1 MKATAWNTGWLF
13 RHLDS
18 QENFVPVTLP
28 HDAMQAE
35 PRTEL
40 SANGINGGWYE
51 GRDYEYIRR
60 FTPDKSLRSKT
71 LMLEFEGVYHLAEVY
86 LNGEKVAE
94 RPYGYTNFYADLTD
108 RVRFDEENEL
118 RVIARNSDQP
128 NSRWYSGAGIYRP
141 VVLWTADKQQHI
153 ARTAFASARCPS
165 SRDGGGYRAHRRRGA
180 RVGGCAC
187 GRSRLHPPP
196 RTRRAKS
203 P

>member
-60 FTPDKSLRSKT
+60 FTPDKSLRNKT

-86 LNGEKVAE
+86 LNGEKIAE

-108 RVRFDEENEL
+108 RVRFDEET
-118 RVIARNSDQP
+118 S
-128 NSRWYSGAGIYRP
+128 
-141 VVLWTADKQQHI
+141 
-153 ARTAFASARCPS
+153 
-165 SRDGGGYRAHRRRGA
+165 
-180 RVGGCAC
+180 CA
-187 GRSRLHPPP
+187 
-196 RTRRAKS
+196 
-203 P
+203 

>member
-18 QENFVPVTLP
+18 QENFVPVTIP

-86 LNGEKVAE
+86 LNGEKIAE

-141 VVLWTADKQQHI
+141 GRWKSPCAP
-153 ARTAFASARCPS
+153 SARGAC
-165 SRDGGGYRAHRRRGA
+165 RWMCLRAK
-180 RVGGCAC
+180 
-187 GRSRLHPPP
+187 SRLHPPP
-196 RTRRAKS
+196 RIRRAKS

>member
-60 FTPDKSLRSKT
+60 FTPDKSLRSNSHC
-71 LMLEFEGVYHLAEVY
+71 YQQ
-86 LNGEKVAE
+86 
-94 RPYGYTNFYADLTD
+94 ADGT
-108 RVRFDEENEL
+108 
-118 RVIARNSDQP
+118 
-128 NSRWYSGAGIYRP
+128 
-141 VVLWTADKQQHI
+141 
-153 ARTAFASARCPS
+153 FASAFPGTGGEEPP
-165 SRDGGGYRAHRRRGA
+165 DGDGTG
-180 RVGGCAC
+180 
-187 GRSRLHPPP
+187 
-196 RTRRAKS
+196 
-203 P
+203 

>member
-13 RHLDS
+13 RHLNS

-86 LNGEKVAE
+86 LNGEKIAE

-141 VVLWTADKQQHI
+141 VVLWTAD
-153 ARTAFASARCPS
+153 ASARCPS
-165 SRDGGGYRAHRRRGA
+165 IPRRWRLPCAPSARGA
-180 RVGGCAC
+180 CRWMCLRA
-187 GRSRLHPPP
+187 RSRLHPPP
-196 RTRRAKS
+196 RTRRGKS